1 MNKLLFPKQASDL
14 PDDTEM
20 IEPMLSE
27 ANERKHRWT
36 KLHSHYALMGGFS
49 MDYSALGPNAFP
61 GHLTRLTLTSAA
73 ILKLAE
79 NEPVIIPDIDADHI
93 LDKSKANIF
102 AKIIVCVQASWFI
115 V

>member
-1 MNKLLFPKQASDL
+1 
-14 PDDTEM
+14 
-20 IEPMLSE
+20 
-27 ANERKHRWT
+27 
-36 KLHSHYALMGGFS
+36 MGGFS

-61 GHLTRLTLTSAA
+61 GHLTRLTRLTLTSAA